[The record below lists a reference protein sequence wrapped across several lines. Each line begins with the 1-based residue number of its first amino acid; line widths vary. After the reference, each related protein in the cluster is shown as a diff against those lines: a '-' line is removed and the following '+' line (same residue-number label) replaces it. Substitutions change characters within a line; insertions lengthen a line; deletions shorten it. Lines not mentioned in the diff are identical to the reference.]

1 MTREFLE
8 NFKVGDQ
15 QLPAE
20 IIDAILAE
28 NGRDVAE
35 LESVRIQLKTAED
48 GLAAFQG
55 VDVQELQGK
64 ITALQNDLKD
74 AKDKHAADVAD
85 MAFNHTLESAIAG
98 VKGRSVKAILG
109 ELGAE
114 KIAALKGSKNQAAD
128 IKTALDGLMKESA
141 YLFDT
146 GTTPPPYAAG
156 TGVGGYKGDDAIRA
170 IRSAAGLKN
179 E

>member
-15 QLPAE
+15 ALPAE

-35 LESVRIQLKTAED
+35 LESVRTQLKTAED

-74 AKDKHAADVAD
+74 AKDKHAAEVAD

-98 VKGRSVKAILG
+98 AKGRSVKAIR
-109 ELGAE
+109 
-114 KIAALKGSKNQAAD
+114 ALLDVDTLKASKNQAAD
-128 IKTALDGLMKESA
+128 IKTALDGLAKESA

>member
-15 QLPAE
+15 ALPAE

-35 LESVRIQLKTAED
+35 LDSVRGQLKTAED
-48 GLAAFQG
+48 GLKAFEG
-55 VDVQELQGK
+55 VDVQDLQGK

-74 AKDKHAADVAD
+74 AKDKHAAEVAD
-85 MAFNHTLESAIAG
+85 MTFNHTLEAAITGA
-98 VKGRSVKAILG
+98 KGRNVKAIR
-109 ELGAE
+109 
-114 KIAALKGSKNQAAD
+114 ALLDVDTLKASKNQAAD
-128 IKTALDGLMKESA
+128 IQTALDGLAKESA

-146 GTTPPPYAAG
+146 GEVPPPYAAG
-156 TGVGGYKGDDAIRA
+156 TGTGGYRGNDAIRA

>member
-35 LESVRIQLKTAED
+35 LESVRTQLKTAED

-74 AKDKHAADVAD
+74 AKDKHAAEVAD

-114 KIAALKGSKNQAAD
+114 IARGAVEAGMSPESIRVTGGADTYTATAEFLRSILREGDHVLFKASRSMALETLAN
-128 IKTALDGLMKESA
+128 ALFA
-141 YLFDT
+141 
-146 GTTPPPYAAG
+146 
-156 TGVGGYKGDDAIRA
+156 
-170 IRSAAGLKN
+170 
-179 E
+179 